1 VTVFGAQGEN
11 CANYLSKG
19 RPVAVEGRLDWREWE
34 AKDGSGKRQAV
45 SIIANSVQFLGSRDG
60 SGGNGNGNGFTPKS
74 DVPADTSDY
83 QGAPAGGDDD
93 IPSSTSPRRGTAAA
107 FGSAPEHVAAGGSVA
122 SGPQMARSRETT
134 SAGPRRGRRGAER
147 MRPRKYTRINSDVV
161 DYKDLNL
168 LRRFLS
174 DKGKTRGRRVTGL
187 SRKHQRQLS
196 VAVKRAREIALL
208 PYVGER

>member
-1 VTVFGAQGEN
+1 
-11 CANYLSKG
+11 
-19 RPVAVEGRLDWREWE
+19 
-34 AKDGSGKRQAV
+34 
-45 SIIANSVQFLGSRDG
+45 
-60 SGGNGNGNGFTPKS
+60 
-74 DVPADTSDY
+74 
-83 QGAPAGGDDD
+83 
-93 IPSSTSPRRGTAAA
+93 
-107 FGSAPEHVAAGGSVA
+107 
-122 SGPQMARSRETT
+122 MARDRDNG
-134 SAGPRRGRRGAER
+134 AAPPRRGRRGAER
-147 MRPRKYTRINSDVV
+147 VRPRKYTRINSNAV